1 MQSFFFFLEC
11 LIYLFSREMSL
22 TVKKLLQHFSCNWAK
37 SSQHS
42 EMNEQLMVLLKVTP
56 CASEGA
62 FFSI

>member
-1 MQSFFFFLEC
+1 
-11 LIYLFSREMSL
+11 MSL